1 MRSSLKGSSNAA
13 EISRLTRNLVQ
24 TSSLQQ
30 LMTLTVSGQ
39 SPIAISG
46 GPGAGKSALLSALGR
61 ISIAGGYGVDALAR
75 IQSGETLAD
84 IAEHLRPQLELC
96 PGYPAAA
103 TGWAGSIPV
112 VALETT
118 TEFERVITGPMA
130 NLAAPARILVG
141 IDGVDLLS
149 TVEQRRLYDF
159 FSGQAGAYLVVTG
172 REFSDVAVQ
181 VRLPDRDPENVERL
195 LGEIVDNRQAA
206 ESISRACDGDWL
218 LARIVA
224 GLWRTGKYEDN
235 ESAFVNDLD
244 SVFQSAVGASR
255 TVAPNAPLDE
265 VLIVLATA
273 PVGALMPIEL
283 LVSTAI
289 AYGGTA
295 VNALSVRDS
304 LVALGELVARDAPGA
319 LDEHSGPAH
328 ERIATFFTGRLDPS
342 ELAEAHLRVA
352 QIMQRT
358 PNGSMSETLN
368 YYGKRHLSD
377 HLLLA
382 GRPEDAIN
390 ELVPLE
396 LPLIPLICGSRG
408 LVGYPT
414 SDQIIPLFWRCE
426 VISRHG
432 WVKLGGPEK
441 PLRALQPCCR
451 IWSEYLAQTIRT
463 LWPLRAISVFGLP
476 VQATFNKR

>member
-1 MRSSLKGSSNAA
+1 
-13 EISRLTRNLVQ
+13 
-24 TSSLQQ
+24 
-30 LMTLTVSGQ
+30 
-39 SPIAISG
+39 
-46 GPGAGKSALLSALGR
+46 
-61 ISIAGGYGVDALAR
+61 
-75 IQSGETLAD
+75 
-84 IAEHLRPQLELC
+84 
-96 PGYPAAA
+96 
-103 TGWAGSIPV
+103 
-112 VALETT
+112 
-118 TEFERVITGPMA
+118 
-130 NLAAPARILVG
+130 
-141 IDGVDLLS
+141 
-149 TVEQRRLYDF
+149 
-159 FSGQAGAYLVVTG
+159 
-172 REFSDVAVQ
+172 
-181 VRLPDRDPENVERL
+181 
-195 LGEIVDNRQAA
+195 
-206 ESISRACDGDWL
+206 
-218 LARIVA
+218 
-224 GLWRTGKYEDN
+224 
-235 ESAFVNDLD
+235 
-244 SVFQSAVGASR
+244 
-255 TVAPNAPLDE
+255 
-265 VLIVLATA
+265 
-273 PVGALMPIEL
+273 MPISVP
-283 LVSTAI
+283 VSTAI

-304 LVALGELVARDAPGA
+304 LVALGELVARDAPGV
-319 LDEHSGPAH
+319 LDEHSGLAH

-342 ELAEAHLRVA
+342 GSAEAHLRVA

-390 ELVPLE
+390 ELVPFGTPADTLNMWE
-396 LPLIPLICGSRG
+396 SWLSRLSLP
-408 LVGYPT
+408 